1 MRAIEDPLLVDR
13 LSPTGSRSDL
23 AISNIATV
31 YASLDE
37 HPFLRRDPGDGHLE
51 LHPRCSPDSRRP
63 TESDTDFRVP
73 SGSPERPITRT
84 MRRQRSAED
93 GFTMIEIMVVVLV
106 IGLLISIA
114 LPTFLGARERAQDRG
129 VQTDVRNAFLAER
142 VYYTD
147 AATYTEDTPLLDDIE
162 PALDYVVGDVPAAVG
177 NEYVH
182 VHAGPNELFVSGRS
196 VSGTCF
202 YIRRST
208 AAARSSRP
216 RRAAAWPMSGVRLRA
231 GSSRR

>member
-1 MRAIEDPLLVDR
+1 
-13 LSPTGSRSDL
+13 
-23 AISNIATV
+23 
-31 YASLDE
+31 
-37 HPFLRRDPGDGHLE
+37 
-51 LHPRCSPDSRRP
+51 
-63 TESDTDFRVP
+63 
-73 SGSPERPITRT
+73 
-84 MRRQRSAED
+84 
-93 GFTMIEIMVVVLV
+93 MIEIMVVVLV

-147 AATYTEDTPLLDDIE
+147 AATYTEDTLLLDDIE

-182 VHAGPNELFVSGRS
+182 VHAGPNELFVSGRAS
-196 VSGTCF
+196 RHCF
-202 YIRRST
+202 YIWRST

-216 RRAAAWPMSGVRLRA
+216 RRAAAWPMCGP
-231 GSSRR
+231 GW